1 MGLSDRESEGQ
12 LLVLTRKAGQSI
24 MIGDD
29 IEVHVTS
36 VVGERAR
43 IDVAFRSARGEPVRV
58 GMQVPRVL
66 PMRASQSLTIGDDV
80 EVSVLSVIGEK
91 LRIGI
96 QAPRSVP
103 VYRSEVYV
111 EIQRE
116 QAGVFA
122 PPEVALAE
130 PPPLL

>member
-1 MGLSDRESEGQ
+1 
-12 LLVLTRKAGQSI
+12 

-29 IEVHVTS
+29 IEVRVTS

-43 IDVAFRSARGEPVRV
+43 IDVAFRSASANRCAWACRFPGLADACKPEPH
-58 GMQVPRVL
+58 
-66 PMRASQSLTIGDDV
+66 IGDDV

-103 VYRSEVYV
+103 YTAVRCTSRSSAN
-111 EIQRE
+111 R
-116 QAGVFA
+116 
-122 PPEVALAE
+122 LACSLR
-130 PPPLL
+130 PSRARGAPPLL